1 MPGRNLTELWQLIDA
16 AKSTTDPKQR
26 RLLIDEAYE
35 LMRRVRQMRHG
46 DASAEE
52 KLSPKQEPDRLRLSS
67 ITGKTLWID
76 LKTKTRADALWAAD
90 GLAAV
95 CADEYDEF
103 ELWQGPTVLLNTATK
118 DSRFSLK
125 IGFEVSLTSQQS
137 VLETEDALLRSHI
150 ALARSRKLLD
160 TRACLQTIQTRMQAM
175 RTIAR

>member
-1 MPGRNLTELWQLIDA
+1 LPGQNLTDLWQLIDA
-16 AKSTTDPKQR
+16 TKGTTDPRQR

-35 LMRRVRQMRHG
+35 LMRRARQMRHG
-46 DASAEE
+46 DAAAEE
-52 KLSPKQEPDRLRLSS
+52 KRFPQQQPYRLWLSS

-76 LKTKTRADALWAAD
+76 LKTESRADALWAAD

-103 ELWQGPTVLLNTATK
+103 ELWQGPTVLLNAETK

-125 IGFEVSLTSQQS
+125 TDFEVSLTSQQS

-160 TRACLQTIQTRMQAM
+160 ASAELRDAVTRK
-175 RTIAR
+175 ARLSG